1 MSTVSLSMLSSQF
14 LQILRRTLRCCS
26 LCRSSLR
33 SDTSFS
39 WHCHLPPWSTI
50 AHFTARFGASN
61 SHRSSNLCTVPSFAS
76 WRTPSTRIQSFLD
89 IDAFVCGR
97 KRRSANRV
105 RKRVAC
111 EIRQLTTSIT
121 CHDSLYSRIP
131 FKMLLECVLIGSVSR
146 LEVSSHSSNCK
157 SLRKEELELT
167 LNRW

>member
-26 LCRSSLR
+26 FCRSSLR
-33 SDTSFS
+33 SNTSFS

-50 AHFTARFGASN
+50 AHFTARLGASN

-76 WRTPSTRIQSFLD
+76 WRTPPTRIQSFLD

-97 KRRSANRV
+97 KRRSANKV
-105 RKRVAC
+105 RIKVAC
-111 EIRQLTTSIT
+111 EIRELTTSIT
-121 CHDSLYSRIP
+121 CHDPLHSRIP
-131 FKMLLECVLIGSVSR
+131 FEMLLECVLIGSVSR
-146 LEVSSHSSNCK
+146 LEVSSHSLILSK
-157 SLRKEELELT
+157 FAKGRVELT